1 MKPRSPGQT
10 SASLEFQASDP
21 ESLGSFRVQVSFRGN
36 LGNTSVSGL
45 FAVLKRQQGFIFL
58 RFYFILCVCGGMYVC
73 MYVYHMCA
81 WYLRKPEE
89 GVGSLGTGVTGSFE
103 PPCCCWELNPGP
115 LLVLL
120 STKPSVQPP
129 RFLLTQ
135 KGDLLKVN
143 LLLMTPFSIRPMFY
157 TLHLRKLDQGVTPS
171 NSPLRQ
177 ADAGIG
183 EFMMSQLPLDCR
195 LQDLSEVNTESNA
208 VDKTLQ
214 MA

>member
-1 MKPRSPGQT
+1 M
-10 SASLEFQASDP
+10 
-21 ESLGSFRVQVSFRGN
+21 
-36 LGNTSVSGL
+36 L
-45 FAVLKRQQGFIFL
+45 FTIYVI
-58 RFYFILCVCGGMYVC
+58 FYFSFSFFLNHILRLFLFYVYSVFSARMYVHMYVC